1 MKTRVTDKEP
11 NNFCQDFL
19 HISLQRLQFPP
30 RALIPALATTGHYL
44 LPLCECVCVCVWGVS
59 FGLALCLA
67 NYVLVLEPSPRL
79 WPLPPSSQQTA
90 LHSTTL
96 SRCLSH
102 YRFSLAHERRSEGG
116 KWASSFFF
124 PPFKSSE
131 KFHLRLSFSL
141 LVKLFVVYTRLSV
154 HALSALQ
161 SAIFAAV
168 IKAIN
173 SCECIPFS
181 WVSFC
186 LGPTT
191 NNNATRSAH
200 YFLMAY
206 LSRAPQSNQTADNE
220 SKEAI

>member
-44 LPLCECVCVCVWGVS
+44 LPLCECVCVCVCVCGVS

-124 PPFKSSE
+124 PPSSPPE
-131 KFHLRLSFSL
+131 NS
-141 LVKLFVVYTRLSV
+141 
-154 HALSALQ
+154 
-161 SAIFAAV
+161 IFASVFLCSLSYLLYTLACPYTLCPRYYLPFLLLWSKLLIAV
-168 IKAIN
+168 N
-173 SCECIPFS
+173 VFRFRG
-181 WVSFC
+181 WVSV
-186 LGPTT
+186 
-191 NNNATRSAH
+191 
-200 YFLMAY
+200 
-206 LSRAPQSNQTADNE
+206 
-220 SKEAI
+220 